1 VAEVVIVGGGVGGLA
16 AAIRLGAAGHHVTLL
31 ERNANLG
38 GKLAERER
46 DGFHFD
52 VGPTSLTMPELF
64 ESLFELSGS
73 TLDQELDLVRLDP
86 QVRYTWPDG
95 STLDVRDDGD
105 ATAKAFEEL
114 VTGSG
119 EAYRQFDERGRMIW
133 DTSERALLAARG
145 GGAPSLSRRLRAP
158 RDLAAIDGW
167 RSLSSRARRSF
178 TDPRLV
184 QWVERYATCSGTAP
198 RSSPAA
204 LVCLPHIEST
214 HGVWF
219 PMGGMGR
226 LRDALVR
233 AARRAGATLRPG
245 VDVEAIEHTGH
256 QVSAVRTTAGE
267 RIAADVVV
275 TDADAEHVYA
285 DLAPVTPLVR
295 RVRRGRRSLSAI
307 VIAAGVRGRTEGIA
321 HHNVWFSS
329 DPRAEFRQIALERRP
344 AEEPTISATVSV
356 VTDATLAPAGDENW
370 LLLVHAPPGAA
381 IDPGPARDRALMV
394 LADRGVD
401 LRDRLHFTEV
411 MVPADI
417 AERYRSPGGALYGTA
432 AHRRLGA
439 FTGVANR
446 GPLRG
451 LYLVGGSAYPGGGLP
466 FVLIGARTVDGL
478 IRDDGW

>member
-16 AAIRLGAAGHHVTLL
+16 TSIRLGAAGHHVTLL
-31 ERNANLG
+31 ERNAHLG

-64 ESLFELSGS
+64 ESVFELSGS
-73 TLDQELDLVRLDP
+73 TLDNELDLVRLDP

-95 STLDVRDDGD
+95 STLDVRDDAD

-119 EAYRQFDERGRMIW
+119 EAYRQLDDHGRRIW
-133 DTSERALLAARG
+133 ETSQRAFLASG
-145 GGAPSLSRRLRAP
+145 TNGAVSLSRRIRAA

-167 RSLSSRARRSF
+167 RNLSSRARQSF
-178 TDPRLV
+178 ADPRLV
-184 QWVERYATCSGTAP
+184 QWVERYATYSGTAP
-198 RSSPAA
+198 RSSPATLA
-204 LVCLPHIEST
+204 CLPHVESL

-219 PMGGMGR
+219 PMGGMCR

-245 VDVEAIEHTGH
+245 VDIETIEHTGH
-256 QVSAVRTTAGE
+256 QVRAVRTAAGE

-275 TDADAEHVYA
+275 AGTDAEHVYA
-285 DLAPVTPLVR
+285 DLAPVRPLLR
-295 RVRRGRRSLSAI
+295 RARRARRSLSAI

-321 HHNVWFSS
+321 HHNVWFSTN
-329 DPRAEFRQIALERRP
+329 PAAEFRQIVLERRP
-344 AEEPTISATVSV
+344 AEEPTITGTVSV
-356 VTDATLAPAGDENW
+356 VTDPSLAPAGDENW
-370 LLLVHAPPGAA
+370 LLLVHAPPGAD
-381 IDPGPARDRALMV
+381 IDPGPSRDLALSV
-394 LADRGVD
+394 LAERGVD
-401 LRDRLHFTEV
+401 LRDRLQFTEV
-411 MVPADI
+411 MVPRDI
-417 AERYRSPGGALYGTA
+417 AERYRSPGGSLYGPA
-432 AHRRLGA
+432 AHRRRAFSGA
-439 FTGVANR
+439 ANR

-466 FVLIGARTVDGL
+466 RVLIGARTVDGL
-478 IRDDGW
+478 IHDDGW